1 MKHRVCIIIDEK
13 IYKKTRDV
21 QAFLIKETSRNVSFS
36 KVISEILEVGLT
48 NHKKYSDIIKIIIEE
63 KKLE

>member
-21 QAFLIKETSRNVSFS
+21 QAFLIKETSKNVSFS
-36 KVISEILEVGLT
+36 KIVSEILDVGLQD
-48 NHKKYSDIIKIIIEE
+48 KKFSDVIKIIIEE

>member
-21 QAFLIKETSRNVSFS
+21 QAFLIKETSKNVSFS
-36 KVISEILEVGLT
+36 KIISEILDVGLRD
-48 NHKKYSDIIKIIIEE
+48 KKFSDVIKIIIEE
-63 KKLE
+63 KKHE